1 VGEVERR
8 MTKIEKRIEEVGR
21 AVETGVNTYFIRLM
35 EESPAEKDPLRPCHT
50 VSSPRS
56 TQVEEKLPIVLAQ
69 DIKIVQPQPLVA

>member
-1 VGEVERR
+1 

-21 AVETGVNTYFIRLM
+21 AVETGVNTYFIRSM
-35 EESPAEKDPLRPCHT
+35 EESSEEKDSLRPCHT

-56 TQVEEKLPIVLAQ
+56 SQVEEEKLPIVLAQ